1 MAKEIERKFLVAG
14 DEWRNE
20 VTHSMA
26 FRQAYVASLEN
37 RSVRVR
43 IVNGLDATLTIK
55 IGASS
60 LVRDEYEYSIPLND
74 AEELMA
80 SAPGVVIEKM
90 RHTVDYGGFTWEV
103 DVFEGK
109 YKGLIVAEVEMDDE
123 NANPDLPSWLG
134 KEVTGDRRFSN
145 QSLAMD
151 CPHGDLADALQD

>member
-14 DEWRNE
+14 GEWRDE

-43 IVNGLDATLTIK
+43 IVNGRDATLTIK
-55 IGASS
+55 IGASA
-60 LVRDEYEYSIPLND
+60 LVRDEYEYSIPLQD

-80 SAPGVVIEKM
+80 SAPGVVIEKT
-90 RHTVDYGGFTWEV
+90 RHTVDHSGFTWEI
-103 DVFEGK
+103 DVFEGR
-109 YKGLIVAEVEMDDE
+109 YQGLVVAEVEMNDE
-123 NANPDLPSWLG
+123 NASPDLPPWLG

-151 CPHGDLADALQD
+151 CSSGGLPDALQD